1 MSRHPA
7 DEDIKG
13 PLLKSGGPSSFE
25 GQDLIVHGSC
35 VALGNAAL
43 LILGPSGA
51 GKSSLALQMMA
62 LGAVLVADDRTVLR
76 AHPEGGVYASCPAPI
91 RGQIEAR
98 GIGILEAASQISA
111 KLSLVVDLSQQET
124 DRLPPRRFHS
134 ILGNDF
140 ELVWGNDT
148 AIFAAGLMQY
158 LKGGRRA

>member
-1 MSRHPA
+1 MSHLPS
-7 DEDIKG
+7 DEEIKG
-13 PLLKSGGPSSFE
+13 SLLQSSGPSTFDVQE
-25 GQDLIVHGSC
+25 LVVHGSC

-62 LGAVLVADDRTVLR
+62 LGAMLIADDQTILR
-76 AHPEGGVYASCPAPI
+76 KLSEDMVVASCPASI

-98 GIGILEAASQISA
+98 GVGILAAETRA
-111 KLSLVVDLSQQET
+111 AAPLSLVVDLSHQET
-124 DRLPPRRFHS
+124 DRLPPKRFHS
-134 ILGNDF
+134 VLGKEV

-148 AIFAAGLMQY
+148 AVFAAALMQY